1 MSGGAARRLDSE
13 QDERVGA
20 AFGGYGLL
28 TPVVI
33 VLAFA
38 TAALAVLSS
47 SSTQPVVLTLMAV
60 LAAFGVF
67 FLLCLAAGHV
77 QLTERTSETA
87 ARRELVEHTGEG
99 LLLTSVRGSVLT
111 ANRTARRL
119 LGVNAFDE
127 VRSLDEALAGNPRGL
142 EALFRLTRAVERG
155 VTASEDVRLTEGTG
169 DGAAP
174 LWLRITAKPVDSL
187 PVADEAGGAV
197 LWSLTDISADR
208 ARDRRRLAGLEARL
222 ATFEAMPVGVFSA
235 DASGRVGCL
244 NARLA
249 GWLGYRDAATPDLH
263 LRDMVAGEG
272 AALLA
277 SFGAGSET
285 AADPGPLALDL
296 LTEDGR
302 CWPATLLVHHE
313 GGVGGERGFTAVVL
327 AGRDA
332 LAPEA
337 AGAQPEAQL
346 AHHMQSAPFGIATI
360 GTDGLIASANGAF
373 NRLMIEAASTRERG
387 AIDILARTAGADER
401 AAIAGAL
408 EQALAGKANIAP
420 VEIDIPIAA
429 GDVLT
434 RRLFLAP
441 LSGAR
446 GHSQGAIAYLIDV
459 TEQKALEVK
468 YAQAQKMEA
477 VGKLAG
483 GIAHDFN
490 NVLTAIIGFSDLL
503 LGTHRPSDPAYRNI
517 RNIRTSADR
526 AAELV
531 GQLLAFSRRQTLRP
545 EIVRLSDVVSDN
557 AAMLNRLLGEKIE
570 LKITNGRDL
579 WHVKADKSQIGQV
592 IINLAVNARDAMPV
606 GGQLVIRTKNVTE
619 RESQR
624 VKGEGMQV
632 GEYVLIEA
640 EDTGTGMSPEVL
652 AKIFEPFFT
661 TKGVGKGTGLG
672 LSTVYGIVKQTGG
685 FIYADST
692 PGKGTTFRVYLPRH
706 EPTAEE
712 TAEQATANRKE
723 RQRDLTGTGRVLVVE
738 DEDAVRTFAIEA
750 LKRQGY
756 EVLSASDGEEA
767 LEIMNACDHRV
778 DLVVSDVIM
787 PEMDGPTLM
796 KELRKRSPDLKFI
809 FVSGYPDDAFKH
821 ALDPKADFT
830 FLPKPYSLAQI
841 AAKVKEQMGR

>member
-1 MSGGAARRLDSE
+1 MSGQAVRSLDRE
-13 QDERVGA
+13 PERQDGG
-20 AFGGYGLL
+20 AFGGLALL
-28 TPVVI
+28 TPVVV
-33 VLAFA
+33 VLAFS
-38 TAALAVLSS
+38 TAALALLSS
-47 SSTQPVVLTLMAV
+47 ASTQPVVLTLMAV
-60 LAAFGVF
+60 LAAFGTF
-67 FLLCLAAGHV
+67 FLLGLVAGHV
-77 QLTERTSETA
+77 QLSERTSEAA
-87 ARRELVEHTGEG
+87 ARRELIEHTAEG
-99 LLLTSVRGSVLT
+99 LILVGPSGSMLT
-111 ANRTARRL
+111 ANRSARRL
-119 LGVNAFDE
+119 LGVNAFGE
-127 VRSLDEALAGNPRGL
+127 VRSLEEVLAGNPRGL

-155 VTASEDVRLTEGTG
+155 ETAAEDVRLSEGAG
-169 DGAAP
+169 NGGAP
-174 LWLRITAKPVDSL
+174 VWLRITAKPIESAS
-187 PVADEAGGAV
+187 VAEAAGGTA
-197 LWSLTDISADR
+197 LWSLADISADR
-208 ARDRRRLAGLEARL
+208 ARDRRRLAGIEARL
-222 ATFEAMPVGVFSA
+222 ATFEAMPVGVFSV
-235 DASGRVGCL
+235 DPGGSVVSL
-244 NARLA
+244 NGRLA
-249 GWLGYRDAATPDLH
+249 GWLGYGEAASPELA
-263 LRDMVAGEG
+263 LRDLVAGDG

-277 SFGAGSET
+277 HAGHDGGEAS
-285 AADPGPLALDL
+285 APIGLDL

-302 CWPATLLVHHE
+302 LWPATLLVE
-313 GGVGGERGFTAVVL
+313 RRLAPGESGAFTAVVL

-332 LAPEA
+332 LAPEP
-337 AGAQPEAQL
+337 AGAEPEAPL
-346 AHHMQSAPFGIATI
+346 THHMQSAPFGIATI
-360 GTDGLIASANGAF
+360 GADGCIVSANGAF
-373 NRLMIEAASTRERG
+373 NRLMIETASTAAQG
-387 AIDILARTAGADER
+387 ALDVLARTAGGETR
-401 AAIAGAL
+401 EAIATAL
-408 EQALAGKANIAP
+408 GEALAGKANIAP
-420 VEIDIPIAA
+420 VEIDIALEA
-429 GDVLT
+429 GDMVT

-441 LSGAR
+441 LTGAR
-446 GHSQGAIAYLIDV
+446 GRRRGAIAYLIDV

-468 YAQAQKMEA
+468 FAQAQKMEA

-545 EIVRLSDVVSDN
+545 EVIRLSDVVSDN

-592 IINLAVNARDAMPV
+592 VINLAVNARDAMPS
-606 GGQLVIRTKNVTE
+606 GGQLVIRTRNVTE

-624 VKGEGMQV
+624 LKGEGMTV

-640 EDTGTGMSPEVL
+640 EDTGTGMPPEVL

-692 PGKGTTFRVYLPRH
+692 PGKGTTFRVYIPRH

-712 TAEQATANRKE
+712 TAEQATAARKE

-756 EVLSASDGEEA
+756 EVLSAGDGEEA
-767 LEIMNACDHRV
+767 LEIMAACDHRV

-796 KELRKRSPDLKFI
+796 KELRKVNPDLKFI